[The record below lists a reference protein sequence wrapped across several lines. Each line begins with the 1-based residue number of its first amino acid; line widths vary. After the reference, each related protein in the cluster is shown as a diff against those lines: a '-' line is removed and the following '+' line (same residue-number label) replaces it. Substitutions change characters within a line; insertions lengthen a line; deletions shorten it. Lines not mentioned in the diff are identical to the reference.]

1 MIIVYACRVVWESY
15 KPFAGIQVVLW
26 IGFLWPMPSCSRVWK
41 PDQPFAGIQV
51 FSWCGILTATSA
63 YACRVVRK
71 SDQPFAGVQV
81 ILRSDILMKMNAYVC
96 RVVRKSDQPFGGIQ
110 LIVCGDFL
118 QLPPVSK
125 DKNARF
131 CFQVRVKVNL
141 SPLSKM
147 GGRER
152 EREMANLAR
161 VKSGL
166 CGMIFR
172 RQSLPWLQ
180 FSSSQFNPT
189 APAGIRTCDLSW
201 IWHSTHW
208 ANPGPQSQT

>member
-1 MIIVYACRVVWESY
+1 MQ
-15 KPFAGIQVVLW
+15 KF
-26 IGFLWPMPSCSRVWK
+26 
-41 PDQPFAGIQV
+41 
-51 FSWCGILTATSA
+51 
-63 YACRVVRK
+63 
-71 SDQPFAGVQV
+71 DQPFAGVQI
-81 ILRSDILMKMNAYVC
+81 ILRNDILTKMNAYVC

-141 SPLSKM
+141 SPLSKK
-147 GGRER
+147 G

-166 CGMIFR
+166 CG
-172 RQSLPWLQ
+172 
-180 FSSSQFNPT
+180 N
-189 APAGIRTCDLSW
+189 DL
-201 IWHSTHW
+201 
-208 ANPGPQSQT
+208 

>member
-1 MIIVYACRVVWESY
+1 M
-15 KPFAGIQVVLW
+15 
-26 IGFLWPMPSCSRVWK
+26 
-41 PDQPFAGIQV
+41 
-51 FSWCGILTATSA
+51 
-63 YACRVVRK
+63 RK
-71 SDQPFAGVQV
+71 FDQPFAGVQI
-81 ILRSDILMKMNAYVC
+81 ILRNDILTKMNAYVC

-141 SPLSKM
+141 SPLSKR
-147 GGRER
+147 GR

-166 CGMIFR
+166 CG
-172 RQSLPWLQ
+172 
-180 FSSSQFNPT
+180 N
-189 APAGIRTCDLSW
+189 DL
-201 IWHSTHW
+201 
-208 ANPGPQSQT
+208 